1 MVQISEYV
9 VLVDEQNKVVGTR
22 PKSSVHQKQTPL
34 HRGFSSFIFN
44 SKKEILL
51 QQRSLDKKTW
61 PGIWSNTCC
70 GHPSLNETS
79 VEAADR
85 RLDFEL
91 GMKVD
96 FLQEI
101 FVYRYCFS
109 RDEIM
114 ENEICPVVVGFSD
127 QLPALNPE
135 EVADYKYLKW
145 EVFLQEVNSQGPK
158 WSEWCR
164 QEANILNTNS
174 SFLSFY
180 SSLNK

>member
-1 MVQISEYV
+1 
-9 VLVDEQNKVVGTR
+9 
-22 PKSSVHQKQTPL
+22 
-34 HRGFSSFIFN
+34 
-44 SKKEILL
+44 
-51 QQRSLDKKTW
+51 
-61 PGIWSNTCC
+61 
-70 GHPSLNETS
+70 
-79 VEAADR
+79 
-85 RLDFEL
+85 
-91 GMKVD
+91 
-96 FLQEI
+96 
-101 FVYRYCFS
+101 
-109 RDEIM
+109 M